1 MALDLADPEEFS
13 YIQSACLPLCQDAED
28 IERLMRD
35 CLDGSFIRVAHNGS
49 LERLIVNTDYLPDHM
64 SMVERQR
71 RRSQECGGWGAAARE
86 KSANRGG
93 RRVRSFTPD
102 EMRKIRAML
111 LGGLSNQQICIELR
125 TKNEKIRPIRAAMLA
140 AGEITPRSAKRA

>member
-1 MALDLADPEEFS
+1 MALDLADPGEFS
-13 YIQSACLPLCQDAED
+13 YIRSACLPLCRDAAD

-49 LERLIVNTDYLPDHM
+49 LERLIVSPDHLPDHV
-64 SMVERQR
+64 SWGELQR

-93 RRVRSFTPD
+93 RRVRSFTGD
-102 EMRKIRAML
+102 EMFKIRAMI
-111 LGGLSNQQICIELR
+111 LGGLSNQQICRELR
-125 TKNEKIRPIRAAMLA
+125 TKNDKIKPIREAMIA